1 MSPSVNTSLDDAVPP
16 GDTVLSS
23 LDSLLMP
30 PPPRRLAAMPPTTIG
45 TIRGDDH
52 KSTPSMY
59 DIMEQKS
66 TIGVDQQEPKQQQQH
81 GTASPFLAEAPTM
94 KFRDIV
100 GHKDAKLRLE
110 EALLPL
116 ALQTLPPQVLVG
128 IRGGSLSGILLH
140 GPPGTGKTM
149 LAHALAGEVG
159 ASFLSVSPAD
169 ILSKYVGESEKS
181 IQHLFMVAKQEA
193 RQNRHGCILFLDE
206 IDALGQSRVSH
217 NAAFSTP
224 VNTYNPSGT
233 RVLAELLIQISN
245 LSKEQ
250 QQQYRPPQR
259 MNKKKNEQ
267 SKEETVKYKYE
278 KYPRKQQDIILRRQQ
293 QEKEYYDC
301 DREPQCKQFHTTT
314 SYAYA
319 TMSEVIAS
327 SFSVPKM
334 DSLTEER
341 LPSPFLTLQQL
352 HAEVEDTNPSPSVL
366 STPPPTAASAGVV
379 TGGRVI
385 LIAATNRPADCDP
398 ALLRRFSVRV
408 LIDVPTQRD
417 RCRMIQRFLRDIHHI
432 LTKSDIQQISNA
444 TDGFSGSDLESFSRE
459 AIMAPIREC
468 LKDAAALKRKVR
480 REYRKSAQQTIHK
493 KMRHRKKASART
505 HQERRPSLTME
516 NAAINTSAST
526 IGLDVL
532 DSATMATI
540 NNYQVPTSSK
550 LNPNDIARE
559 HLLLGLQEL
568 RPVTLKDFE
577 NAYTFW
583 LGGGEKT
590 DYCCSTNATAKT
602 NVLTN
607 DDKEERF
614 QASSIHTNELNIAL
628 EPANCAKRDD
638 ECCNTPTPSSS
649 EDDDASSY
657 STLE

>member
-1 MSPSVNTSLDDAVPP
+1 
-16 GDTVLSS
+16 
-23 LDSLLMP
+23 
-30 PPPRRLAAMPPTTIG
+30 MPPTIIG
-45 TIRGDDH
+45 TTTEGDDH

-59 DIMEQKS
+59 DIMERKS
-66 TIGVDQQEPKQQQQH
+66 TNGVDQQEPKQQQQQ

-100 GHKDAKLRLE
+100 GHRDAKLRLE

-181 IQHLFMVAKQEA
+181 IQHLFMVAKHEA

-206 IDALGQSRVSH
+206 IDALGQSRISH
-217 NAAFSTP
+217 NTTFSTP

-259 MNKKKNEQ
+259 TNQKKHER
-267 SKEETVKYKYE
+267 SAEVTVKYKNE
-278 KYPRKQQDIILRRQQ
+278 KYPRQQQDFILCRQQ
-293 QEKEYYDC
+293 QEKEHYDC
-301 DREPQCKQFHTTT
+301 DREPQCKHFHTTT
-314 SYAYA
+314 SYA
-319 TMSEVIAS
+319 TMTELIAS
-327 SFSVPKM
+327 SFSVPKT

-341 LPSPFLTLQQL
+341 LPPPFLTLRQL
-352 HAEVEDTNPSPSVL
+352 HAEVENTNPSPSML
-366 STPPPTAASAGVV
+366 STPSPTAASAGIV

-398 ALLRRFSVRV
+398 ALLRRFTVRV

-432 LTKSDIQQISNA
+432 VTKSDIQQISNA

-459 AIMAPIREC
+459 AIMAPIRDC
-468 LKDAAALKRKVR
+468 LKDAATLKRKAR
-480 REYRKSAQQTIHK
+480 REYHKSSQQTIHK
-493 KMRHRKKASART
+493 KMRHRKKSSPRT
-505 HQERRPSLTME
+505 NQEKGPSLTTE

-526 IGLDVL
+526 IRFNVL
-532 DSATMATI
+532 DSATTANI

-550 LNPNDIARE
+550 MNPNDIARE

-590 DYCCSTNATAKT
+590 DYHCSANTTANA
-602 NVLTN
+602 NVFTN
-607 DDKEERF
+607 DNNEERF
-614 QASSIHTNELNIAL
+614 QASSIHTNELNMAMG
-628 EPANCAKRDD
+628 PAKCAKKD
-638 ECCNTPTPSSS
+638 EYCCNTTTPTSS
-649 EDDDASSY
+649 EDDDTSSY
-657 STLE
+657 STSE